1 MRAPVLVAFGIA
13 LAHAGMLHAQQ
24 ERVATPERA
33 LELALSKETGEIRY
47 RDRTDIGGQQN
58 GEVAYALFLSEER
71 DVVASAGLLMGTD
84 LDFGSLEL
92 KVGPQAYAALLDE
105 ENSDVFALSVGAM
118 LRLNISRSRGLAVTG
133 TAFYSP
139 DILTFGSAD
148 NLKDFMARAEIRLS
162 QRVIGFAGY
171 RWFELDLLD
180 RQERKLQNELFVGVS
195 YELR

>member
-33 LELALSKETGEIRY
+33 LELALSEETGEIRY